1 MKNMLKIKLNQAYSL
16 GLGFTVALMGA
27 TTTPVSAQQIIV
39 IDQAGFYGVHQPQTP
54 TVGSF
59 IYGSPIP
66 TPMPVDPVTG
76 LMPNRSIYNTYP
88 KLHQNIQDNVLVN
101 PVLVNPKIRNSTLI
115 NPVIVKD
122 SWYHDKL
129 IQQPIII
136 QHR

>member
-1 MKNMLKIKLNQAYSL
+1 MLKIKLNSAYLL
-16 GLGFTVALMGA
+16 GLAFTIGLMGA
-27 TTTPVSAQQIIV
+27 TTTPVSAQQVIV
-39 IDQAGFYGVHQPQTP
+39 IDQGGFYGVTQPPIP

-59 IYGSPIP
+59 IYGSPIA

-76 LMPNRSIYNTYP
+76 LMLNRSIYNTYP
-88 KLHQNIQDNVLVN
+88 KVHHNIPDNVLVN

-122 SWYHDKL
+122 SWYHNRP

-136 QHR
+136 QHP

>member
-1 MKNMLKIKLNQAYSL
+1 MLKIKLYQAYLL
-16 GLGFTVALMGA
+16 GLGLTVALMGGM
-27 TTTPVSAQQIIV
+27 TTPVSAQKIIV
-39 IDQAGFYGVHQPQTP
+39 IDQPGFYGVHQPQAP

-88 KLHQNIQDNVLVN
+88 TLHQNIQDNILVN

-122 SWYHDKL
+122 SWYHNRP

-136 QHR
+136 QHP